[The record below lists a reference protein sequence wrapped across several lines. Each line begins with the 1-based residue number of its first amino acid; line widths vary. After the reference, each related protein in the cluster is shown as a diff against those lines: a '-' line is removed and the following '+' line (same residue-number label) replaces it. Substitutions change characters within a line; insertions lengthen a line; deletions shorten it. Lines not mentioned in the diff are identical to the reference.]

1 MSGALLITR
10 RLGCGGVERSVLTL
24 AEHLDC
30 RLAPLEAGG
39 VWEGEAARL
48 VRGGRPWPGFLRHVG
63 YVLRLTAL
71 TWKLRPRVLVTFCLD
86 SLISA
91 CFVPRP
97 PGTAW
102 VAYVGSDVHEHLER
116 EYRPFHRLLQSLLG
130 WVYRRPPRLVAV
142 SQGLRRALGRNFGIP
157 LERIVVLANPVDVA
171 RVRAASSA
179 PGEEFVLG
187 VGRLIPMKGFD
198 LLLRAVAPLPGVR
211 VVILGEGRER
221 GRLLKLAQELGMADR
236 LELRGYDA
244 NPWRSMRA
252 ATLVVVPSRS
262 EGFSNVIA
270 EALASG
276 AALVVSD
283 CPHGPRE
290 LVEDGVSARLV
301 PSEDVEALREA
312 LRDLL
317 ADPDARH
324 RLRAGALARAAE
336 FDVARVCPQWVEF
349 LDL

>member
-1 MSGALLITR
+1 M
-10 RLGCGGVERSVLTL
+10 LTL

-48 VRGGRPWPGFLRHVG
+48 VRGGPPWPGFLRHVG

-91 CFVPRP
+91 SFVPRP

-102 VAYVGSDVHEHLER
+102 VAYVGSDVNEHLER
-116 EYRPFHRLLQSLLG
+116 EYRPFQRVLQLLLG

-142 SQGLRRALGRNFGIP
+142 SQGLRRALGQNFGVP
-157 LERIVVLANPVDVA
+157 LERIAVIPNPVDVA
-171 RVRAASSA
+171 RVRAAAGSA
-179 PGEEFVLG
+179 NRDEFVLG

-211 VVILGEGRER
+211 VVILGEGGER
-221 GRLLKLAQELGMADR
+221 GRLLTLAQELGMADR
-236 LELRGYDA
+236 LELPGYTA

-276 AALVVSD
+276 AALLVSD

-290 LVEDGVSARLV
+290 LVEDGVSARMV

-312 LRDLL
+312 LRELL
-317 ADPDARH
+317 ADPDARE
-324 RLRAGALARAAE
+324 RLRAGALARAGE
-336 FDVARVCPQWVEF
+336 FDVARVCPQWRELVSA
-349 LDL
+349 